1 MPLKL
6 SCYTIK
12 TEIVDLWYRRKCI
25 KDDGVFYTENSY
37 KMFSPFF
44 FSYDREKLSK
54 VSVPWTT
61 RGTYT
66 CHRWTFINIYN
77 KGNESWPYPSKE
89 DDNCFCNITSKSAKM
104 FEDILS
110 VIAWNELVCAST
122 RCNTGTKASFSS
134 PLRPSNAAVTW
145 WRSARFKKDK
155 KIYNIGECKH
165 KDTKSINWRRCIN
178 ALKCNK
184 NKREVNQTYSFV

>member
-1 MPLKL
+1 MAYFTP
-6 SCYTIK
+6 
-12 TEIVDLWYRRKCI
+12 
-25 KDDGVFYTENSY
+25 ENSY
-37 KMFSPFF
+37 KMFSLLF

-54 VSVPWTT
+54 VSEQRVEPIPAIDGLSLTPKT
-61 RGTYT
+61 
-66 CHRWTFINIYN
+66 

-104 FEDILS
+104 FEDIFS
-110 VIAWNELVCAST
+110 VIAWNELVCASS
-122 RCNTGTKASFSS
+122 RCNTGTKDSFSS

-145 WRSARFKKDK
+145 WRSAWFKKDT

-165 KDTKSINWRRCIN
+165 TDTKSINWRRCMN
-178 ALKCNK
+178 VLKWNK